1 VPLEASRVGAH
12 SGVKRVEVGLTEGH
26 RLSFEQFNPRAP
38 STLGKKKKKKAEMVD
53 DTPGA
58 VALKPVTKE
67 K

>member
-1 VPLEASRVGAH
+1 MEASKAGAH

-38 STLGKKKKKKAEMVD
+38 STLGKKKKKKKAEMVD
-53 DTPGA
+53 DTLGA
-58 VALKPVTKE
+58 VALKLVTKE